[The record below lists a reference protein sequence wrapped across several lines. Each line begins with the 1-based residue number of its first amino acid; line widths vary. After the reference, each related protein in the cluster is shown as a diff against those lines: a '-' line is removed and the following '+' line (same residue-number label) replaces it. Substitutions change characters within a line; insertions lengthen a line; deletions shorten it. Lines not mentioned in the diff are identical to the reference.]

1 MVTLERP
8 IVQALRWRAWEAAAR
23 RIAGDDDRMAR
34 RWVALRW
41 WYTTRPQS
49 PAPR

>member
-8 IVQALRWRAWEAAAR
+8 IVLELRWRAWEAAAR
-23 RIAGDDDRMAR
+23 KLAGNDERAIR

-41 WYTTRPQS
+41 WYQTRQPMGH
-49 PAPR
+49 R